1 MGQPTTN
8 EASDK
13 VRDHYSMSAE
23 TYANHYQVS
32 NFKSSPTYP
41 AEYFRLQNL
50 LASLCNQQVL
60 RVIDAGCGEGTPL
73 LEISKLGHIVRGFDF
88 TDKMVSAAK
97 KRFSENGLDPAWV
110 IEANVEDFSSFSPL
124 IGDEAFDAAVC
135 FGVMPHVSDEVLSLG
150 NLRRSLRD
158 GGRVFVEFR
167 NQLFNLF
174 TFNRY
179 TYSYILD
186 TLLADAS
193 EEIRNKTSEA
203 LEGRLE
209 MNLPP
214 LRLSAEAGKPGY
226 DAIQARMHNPF
237 DMQRLFKEAGFAF
250 DQIHWYH
257 FHPTFPMLD
266 GNGVDKTLFRE
277 TAFDME
283 KDPSDPRG
291 GVLCSAY
298 VVEATAV

>member
-1 MGQPTTN
+1 MRQPTTN
-8 EASDK
+8 KASDK
-13 VRDHYSMSAE
+13 VRDHYSVSAK
-23 TYANHYQVS
+23 TYTAHYQI
-32 NFKSSPTYP
+32 NNPKSSPTYP

-50 LASLCNQQVL
+50 LASLSNQETL

-73 LEISKLGHIVRGFDF
+73 LEISKLGHTVRGFDF
-88 TDKMVSAAK
+88 TDEMVSAAK
-97 KRFSENGLDPAWV
+97 QRLSENGLDPAWV
-110 IEANVEDFSSFSPL
+110 IEADVEDFPSFAAL
-124 IGDEAFDAAVC
+124 MGDEAFDAAVC
-135 FGVMPHVSDEVLSLG
+135 FGVMPHVNDEALSLQ

-158 GGRVFVEFR
+158 GGRIYVEFR

-186 TLLADAS
+186 TLLADVP
-193 EEIRNKTSEA
+193 EEIRNKTGEA

-209 MNLPP
+209 MDLPP
-214 LRLSAEAGKPGY
+214 LRVSAEAGKPGY
-226 DAIQARMHNPF
+226 DAIQARMHNPL
-237 DMQRLFKEAGFAF
+237 DMPRLFKEAGFTF

-257 FHPTFPMLD
+257 FHATFPMLD
-266 GNGVDKTLFRE
+266 GNGVDKTLFRD

-283 KDPSDPRG
+283 NDPSDPRG

-298 VVEATAV
+298 VVEAIAV